1 MALAFSPDGS
11 TLASASLD
19 NSVILWDVKTRNQLG
34 ESLIGHTNPV
44 NSVAFNPD
52 GATLASASADKAVI
66 LWDAKT
72 RLRLGEPLSGHD
84 DSVSRLGIQPR
95 RKHARLG
102 WCRRQCVPLGP
113 QSPVLE
119 GPAGHL
125 AGRNLSLSE
134 WKQYFD
140 PDVPYRLTLSRVSPG
155 RGSDGGRNG
164 QGPIE
169 MTLLHK
175 PNERF
180 APNRPPAGE
189 IRPGRSGRYPPVA
202 YSPFLGPVIM
212 GVTCSLGSP
221 VGHSELPS

>member
-1 MALAFSPDGS
+1 VYGVAFSPDGA
-11 TLASASLD
+11 TLASAD
-19 NSVILWDVKTRNQLG
+19 NTVILWDVKTRTPRG
-34 ESLIGHTNPV
+34 EPLARHTGTV
-44 NSVAFNPD
+44 WGVAFSPD
-52 GATLASASADKAVI
+52 GATLAYASADKAVI

-84 DSVSRLGIQPR
+84 DSVRGLAFSPDGNTLASAGVDGNVF
-95 RKHARLG
+95 L
-102 WCRRQCVPLGP
+102 WDLNP
-113 QSPVLE
+113 QSLKAR
-119 GPAGHL
+119 AGHL

-180 APNRPPAGE
+180 APNHPPAGE
-189 IRPGRSGRYPPVA
+189 IRPGRSGGCPPE
-202 YSPFLGPVIM
+202 
-212 GVTCSLGSP
+212 
-221 VGHSELPS
+221 VG